1 MERHILD
8 AKMLHTSSKTSAIG
22 SPHVSHLLLR
32 IDYYS
37 NINERCRR
45 FENSSVWIKTQ
56 IADVKWCIHYA
67 PWNSLLFHDNKK
79 KNIYLLSMHHC
90 NITRHIFNSIFF
102 LAWSL
107 ISKVVTQIINLKIY
121 LYIAVVLEYFVI

>member
-1 MERHILD
+1 
-8 AKMLHTSSKTSAIG
+8 MLHTRSKTSAIG

-67 PWNSLLFHDNKK
+67 PRNSLLFHDNIKR
-79 KNIYLLSMHHC
+79 I
-90 NITRHIFNSIFF
+90 SIFYLCVIVTLQDIYSIPYSF
-102 LAWSL
+102 LL
-107 ISKVVTQIINLKIY
+107 DLGVMYFNILLYGKYFIILSI
-121 LYIAVVLEYFVI
+121 LYY